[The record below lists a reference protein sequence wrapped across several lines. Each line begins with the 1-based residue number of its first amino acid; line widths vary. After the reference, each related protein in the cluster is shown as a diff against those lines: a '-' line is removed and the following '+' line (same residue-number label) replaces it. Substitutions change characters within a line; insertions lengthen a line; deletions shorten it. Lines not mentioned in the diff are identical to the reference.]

1 MNIKEKIKEFLEKET
16 QKKIEDDN
24 ADLIKSG
31 FLDSFT
37 MVRLISFIETE
48 LNIKVDMEEI
58 GSDNFNSVTKI
69 AEFINQAKR

>member
-16 QKKIEDDN
+16 QKKIEDN
-24 ADLIKSG
+24 STNLISNG

-48 LNIKVDMEEI
+48 LDIKVDMEEI
-58 GSDNFNSVTKI
+58 GSDNFNSVENIVSTIQKW
-69 AEFINQAKR
+69 K